1 MSPRHAHRYWSWRF
15 ASSKVPEVTAQFWY
29 LKLLSTG
36 MGEATSDYFV
46 HRFNP
51 EVAVLVAA
59 AVFAGALYAQLKS
72 PRYETLTYWFAVVM
86 VSVFGTMC
94 ADVVHVGLGV
104 PYAVSSV
111 VFALALA
118 AVFFTWR
125 RLEGTLSIHSITTSR
140 RELFYWLSV
149 TTTFA
154 LGTAVGDETAATLG
168 LGYLKSALV
177 FLALFVAV
185 ALAFAIRRRQPIASF
200 WCTYVLTRPL
210 GASFADWLGR
220 PVALGGKAWGPGTV
234 SLLSSA
240 VIVVSLAILAYYERR
255 KSAPAPLT

>member
-1 MSPRHAHRYWSWRF
+1 MNARHATRYVSWRF
-15 ASSKVPEVTAQFWY
+15 ASPKVPDVTAQFWY

-51 EVAVLVAA
+51 EVAVLGAA
-59 AVFAGALYAQLKS
+59 LVFGGALYAQLKS

-111 VFALALA
+111 VFAVALA
-118 AVFFTWR
+118 VVFVTWR
-125 RLEGTLSIHSITTSR
+125 RVEGTLSIHSITTAR

-149 TTTFA
+149 TVTFA
-154 LGTAVGDETAATLG
+154 LGTAVGDESAATLG
-168 LGYLKSALV
+168 LGYIKSGLL
-177 FLALFVAV
+177 FLALFIAV
-185 ALAFAIRRRQPIASF
+185 ALTFAIRRRQPIGSF
-200 WCTYVLTRPL
+200 WCAYVLTRPL

-240 VIVVSLAILAYYERR
+240 VIVCSVALVARYERR
-255 KSAPAPLT
+255 KSSSAPLT